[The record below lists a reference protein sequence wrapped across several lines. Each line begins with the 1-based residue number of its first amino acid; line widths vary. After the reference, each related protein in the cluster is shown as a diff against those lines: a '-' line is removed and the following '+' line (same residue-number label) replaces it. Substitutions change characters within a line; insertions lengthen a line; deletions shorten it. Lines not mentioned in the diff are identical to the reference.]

1 MRPEEIGVAR
11 ERDFLLQRRSMV
23 GVLPRDNIDMD
34 RAFSLARFLSTPS
47 YRGRLFIRKNRKI
60 QV

>member
-1 MRPEEIGVAR
+1 
-11 ERDFLLQRRSMV
+11 MV

-47 YRGRLFIRKNRKI
+47 YRGRLFIRKNRII